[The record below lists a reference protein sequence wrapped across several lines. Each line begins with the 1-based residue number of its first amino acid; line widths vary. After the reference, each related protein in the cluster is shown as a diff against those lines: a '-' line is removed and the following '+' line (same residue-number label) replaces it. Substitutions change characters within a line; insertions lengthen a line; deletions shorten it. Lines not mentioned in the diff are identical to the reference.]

1 MRSLGRRVFVFCE
14 LALVQDGAHFSLFGR
29 KFLLDLHMF
38 VGVMTC
44 GAVAWLTLF
53 AAMLFQAPNPP
64 AALAAV
70 VEPAKQRPGVNLQSV
85 AQLDA
90 YAHLC
95 VAPTLPELVHASVS
109 ARTMHWPIAVVVT
122 RASLRQQL
130 TEAHSHVCAP
140 IEVLEAAFPGVQW
153 TPSKGAVSVVTT
165 ADDGRSHFELPA
177 PRRRY
182 IGAILSRVTDRVA
195 ALVAIREA
203 HPQAV
208 PGLGLTWRCWM
219 RALVRC
225 VCGTRKPHLPSWA
238 HLAIYER
245 SSAAV
250 DAVACTEQLE
260 CALATALRSAGG
272 ELLICDTEQFLQLSR
287 DEVISTPSMVLPRR
301 GSRLNVTVPLRAPR
315 TIIGPPDSCAAMF
328 TLRGRITEDG
338 LPKISYV
345 YDTDQKRKV
354 AAQAVAWAVR
364 DASNYELRSYSYPT
378 MNDAVKAV
386 CMRVLGFPVTVR
398 DVAFAEAIG
407 DVEPVD
413 PLKYD

>member
-1 MRSLGRRVFVFCE
+1 
-14 LALVQDGAHFSLFGR
+14 
-29 KFLLDLHMF
+29 MF
-38 VGVMTC
+38 VGVMAC

-70 VEPAKQRPGVNLQSV
+70 VEPAKQRPGVNLQSA

-109 ARTMHWPIAVVVT
+109 ARTMHWPIAVVAT

-130 TEAHSHVCAP
+130 TEAQSHVCAP

-153 TPSKGAVSVVTT
+153 IPSEGGVSVVTT
-165 ADDGRSHFELPA
+165 ADDGATADDGEGGRSHFELPA

-203 HPQAV
+203 HPQAI
-208 PGLGLTWRCWM
+208 PGLGLTWRSWM

-225 VCGTRKPHLPSWA
+225 FCGGTRKPHLPSWA
-238 HLAIYER
+238 HLAINAR
-245 SSAAV
+245 SSAAF

-272 ELLICDTEQFLQLSR
+272 ELLICDTEQFMQLSR
-287 DEVISTPSMVLPRR
+287 DEVTSTSSMVLPRR

-315 TIIGPPDSCAAMF
+315 TIIGPPDSCAALF
-328 TLRGRITEDG
+328 TLRRRITEDG
-338 LPKISYV
+338 SPKISYV

-364 DASNYELRSYSYPT
+364 DASNYELRSLSYPT

-407 DVEPVD
+407 DVESVD